1 MHKILSI
8 QFMRAVACLLV
19 IQQHF
24 FPYIPFT
31 NYRVNG
37 TIGVD
42 LFFVISGYIIAA
54 SIERLKDQRFNT
66 FVINRFSRIIP
77 YYFLLT
83 VALIL
88 IDYIRSH
95 PADIYRVVHTFMFI
109 PSRNFDPY
117 IPLGW
122 SLNHEVLFYFF
133 VAISLLFTNNIL
145 RIALAF
151 FICITLCHF
160 FPSTLYIKEFISASI
175 NYTFLCGMLIYVYR
189 HHIIK
194 MFEKNY
200 FFLVLSIVGIIFV
213 MFFTM
218 DHQLNTHLEPIIPT
232 SGYFRDT
239 IYFNGTNVSFPR
251 FYVQGIISVIFF
263 ISLLSREHRF
273 DGMSKNILIKIGNA
287 SFSEYLLQIFP
298 LRVVLMLHLGM
309 LASIPLVIGLI
320 AFSLYFVQFEN
331 YIGNKTKKW
340 LNVLVS

>member
-1 MHKILSI
+1 
-8 QFMRAVACLLV
+8 MRAVACLLV

-31 NYRVNG
+31 KYRVNG

-54 SIERLKDQRFNT
+54 SVERLKDKRFNT

-95 PADIYRVVHTFMFI
+95 PANIYRVVHTFMFI

-133 VAISLLFTNNIL
+133 VAICLLFTKNIL
-145 RIALAF
+145 HIALGF
-151 FICITLCHF
+151 LICITLCHF
-160 FPSTLYIKEFISASI
+160 FPSTLYNKEFISASI

-189 HHIIK
+189 DRIIK
-194 MFEKNY
+194 MFKKNY
-200 FFLVLSIVGIIFV
+200 LFLVLFIVGIIFV

-218 DHQLNTHLEPIIPT
+218 DHQLNTHLESIILT
-232 SGYFRDT
+232 SGYFTDT

-251 FYVQGIISVIFF
+251 FYVQGIIS
-263 ISLLSREHRF
+263 
-273 DGMSKNILIKIGNA
+273 
-287 SFSEYLLQIFP
+287 
-298 LRVVLMLHLGM
+298 
-309 LASIPLVIGLI
+309 LVIGLI
-320 AFSLYFVQFEN
+320 VFSLYFVKFEN
-331 YIGNKTKKW
+331 YIGNKTKNW
-340 LNVLVS
+340 LNVLLS